1 MKKIFITFFFL
12 ILMIQ
17 NTFAE
22 CSIKDSPA
30 QVLNDYI
37 SNLRKV
43 VNNVT
48 KDLASS
54 GKDNSTLLKVE
65 QDFIRS
71 MNTIIDFDGYYSSF
85 EFTTLE
91 ITNEVPYEV
100 KRDRVM
106 LKNELRNLQNYLERI
121 VRRGYSNNLVKNACS
136 GVENCSLSG
145 NGQQVITELIKN
157 TENVISLFESSILG
171 DASQTDNK
179 FILVPTNFRDEVIK
193 YYNKSTL
200 SDCSLSDG
208 GFWDRASKAMEKI
221 SLDSQYMKD
230 ATKKWIDAWNLLTG
244 KVSKEEERQ
253 LEKDLLRKELS
264 RQGLPANQAQVIMNN
279 LEKYNQN
286 GGYSLGNNFFANSF
300 NSMAN
305 AGGKFISSFGSFVT
319 GLADVGNSIGAIFST
334 DTTKGGVSNEVVN
347 AEVSKKDDTK
357 AMFET
362 MQKLYAENLNY
373 AGQETTVDEKIVD
386 EVVELHISLSRI
398 AETLNSTIQNSQNA
412 CNAQCINKGGNCTDY
427 KP

>member
-54 GKDNSTLLKVE
+54 WKDNSTLLKVE

-71 MNTIIDFDGYYSSF
+71 MNTIIDFDWYYSSF

-121 VRRGYSNNLVKNACS
+121 VRRWYSNNLVKNACS
-136 GVENCSLSG
+136 WVENCSLSW
-145 NGQQVITELIKN
+145 NWQQVITELIKN
-157 TENVISLFESSILG
+157 TENVISLFESSILW

-200 SDCSLSDG
+200 SDCSLSDWW
-208 GFWDRASKAMEKI
+208 FWDRASKAMEKI

-230 ATKKWIDAWNLLTG
+230 ATKKWIDAWNLLTW

-286 GGYSLGNNFFANSF
+286 WWYSLWNNFFANSF

-305 AGGKFISSFGSFVT
+305 AWWKFISSFWSFVT
-319 GLADVGNSIGAIFST
+319 WLADVWNSIWAIFST
-334 DTTKGGVSNEVVN
+334 DTTKWWVSNEVVN

-373 AGQETTVDEKIVD
+373 AWQETTVDEKIVD

-412 CNAQCINKGGNCTDY
+412 CNAQCINKWWNCTDY